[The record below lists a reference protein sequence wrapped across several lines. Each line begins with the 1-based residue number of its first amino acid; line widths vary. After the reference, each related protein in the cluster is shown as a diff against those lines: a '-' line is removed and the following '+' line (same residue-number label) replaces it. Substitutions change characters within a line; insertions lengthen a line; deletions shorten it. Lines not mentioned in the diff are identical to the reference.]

1 MRRSTGFAL
10 LALAL
15 IAGALGIARWL
26 AAPAS
31 PAVSDAQ
38 HADGRAAAR
47 FAGSAS
53 CAGCHADEA
62 AAWRRSHHA
71 QSMAAATRETVLG
84 DFNGASFG
92 SGGRAVH
99 FSQRGPRYF
108 VNAAD
113 RDGRRR
119 EFEVTHTFGVYPLQQ
134 YLLPTGRGRLQV
146 LDVAWDA
153 RPRARGGQR
162 WFRPAEGEEG
172 AGVGAMHWSAPAFN
186 WNHQCADCHST
197 GLRKGYD
204 ADADAFASTFAEVS
218 VSCEACHGP
227 AAAHVEWQR
236 RQDHFWERLRAGPR
250 PAFGVPLRA
259 ARDGDRRGRLF
270 DMGRPLDFLPGTE
283 VQVCAQCHSRR
294 SQLTAAFD
302 ATEGYVDHYAPELL
316 TAPLYSVDG
325 QIHDEVFEYG
335 SFQQSRM
342 FARGVTCSDCHEP
355 HSTALRREGNALC
368 LGCHEAEYGAA
379 SHHHHRGD
387 GAGTRCVD
395 CHMAARTYM
404 GVDPRRD
411 HSFRVPRPDLNV
423 SPGVPDACTG
433 CHADRPARWAADR
446 VRDWFGPV
454 RTGLQQFAPAL
465 DALRRESPGAEQAI
479 DALLSDPRAPDVAKA
494 TALAEA
500 GPLLEE
506 RTLDWLRRGLADRNP
521 ILRLAALDA
530 CESLPMEWRWSL
542 AEGALGDAARS
553 VRVRA
558 AELLGATE
566 ALDAGRQR
574 RLAPALA
581 EYQAA
586 VAANADR
593 PAWRSRHAVWL
604 ASRGQRSEALAELET
619 ALRLDPDYT
628 PAAINLADLYR
639 ELGRDD
645 GAETILLRGLAR
657 DPGSAGL
664 EHALGLLRAR
674 QRRYPEALAAL
685 RRAAQLAPG
694 EAAYRYAEAVALNS
708 LGHRREAIAAL
719 ERHQAQGRT
728 SRREATLLASLRG
741 GASDRTKP

>member
-10 LALAL
+10 LVLVL
-15 IAGALGIARWL
+15 IACALGIARWL
-26 AAPAS
+26 AGPAS
-31 PAVSDAQ
+31 PAVPDAP
-38 HADGRAAAR
+38 HAGDRAAAR
-47 FAGSAS
+47 FAGSAR
-53 CAGCHADEA
+53 CAGCHAGEA

-71 QSMAAATRETVLG
+71 QSMAVATRETVLG
-84 DFNGASFG
+84 DFEGVSFG

-99 FSQRGPRYF
+99 FSRRGPRYF

-113 RDGRRR
+113 RDGKRR

-134 YLLPTGRGRLQV
+134 YLLATGRGRLQV

-204 ADADAFASTFAEVS
+204 AAADAFASTFAEVS

-227 AAAHVEWQR
+227 AAAHVEWQQ
-236 RQDHFWERLRAGPR
+236 RQRHFWSRLRAGPR
-250 PAFGVPLRA
+250 PEFAVTLRA
-259 ARDGDRRGRLF
+259 ARDGNRRARLF
-270 DMGRPLDFLPGTE
+270 DASRPPDFVPGTE

-302 ATEGYVDHYAPELL
+302 VAEGYVNHYAPELL

-342 FARGVTCSDCHEP
+342 FAKGVTCSDCHEP
-355 HSTALRREGNALC
+355 HSNALRREGDALC
-368 LGCHEAEYGAA
+368 LGCHEAKYGAA
-379 SHHHHRGD
+379 AHHHHPGD
-387 GAGTRCVD
+387 GPRCVD

-411 HSFRVPRPDLNV
+411 HSFRVPRPDLDV
-423 SPGVPDACTG
+423 SLGVPDVCTG
-433 CHADRPARWAADR
+433 CHADGPAQWAADR
-446 VRDWFGPV
+446 VREWFGPV

-465 DALRRESPGAEQAI
+465 DALRREAPGAEQAI
-479 DALLSDPRAPDVAKA
+479 DALLADPRAPDVAKA

-500 GPLLEE
+500 GPLLDEA
-506 RTLDWLRRGLADRNP
+506 RLDWLRRGLADRNP

-542 AEGALGDAARS
+542 AAGALGDAARS
-553 VRVRA
+553 VRIRA
-558 AELLGATE
+558 AELLGASG
-566 ALDAGRQR
+566 ALDDGQQR

-604 ASRGQRSEALAELET
+604 ASRGQPSAALAELDA

-628 PAAINLADLYR
+628 PAAVNLADLYR

-645 GAETILLRGLAR
+645 EAEVVLTRALAR
-657 DPGSAGL
+657 DPDSAGL
-664 EHALGLLRAR
+664 HHAMGLLRAR
-674 QRRYPEALAAL
+674 QHRYPEALAAL
-685 RRAAQLAPG
+685 SRAAQLAPG
-694 EAAYRYAEAVALNS
+694 EAAYRYAEAVALDS
-708 LGHRREAIAAL
+708 LGRRREAIAAL
-719 ERHQAQGRT
+719 ERHQARGRA
-728 SRREATLLASLRG
+728 SRREAALLARLR
-741 GASDRTKP
+741 AAQMDRAKP